1 VTPTPKPLAD
11 GEQIIF
17 ANLLNA
23 IKNAPALS
31 CMYRNWR
38 GEVSERH
45 FRIREFWHGSTEWH
59 PEPCLLLRAFDID
72 KQAER
77 DFCVADFETST
88 LKIKEPTP

>member
-1 VTPTPKPLAD
+1 MINDDQPLTD
-11 GEQIIF
+11 NELIMF
-17 ANLLNA
+17 ANILNA
-23 IKNAPALS
+23 IKGDPALS

-59 PEPCLLLRAFDID
+59 LGRCLLLRAFDID
-72 KQAER
+72 KQADR
-77 DFCVADFETST
+77 DFCVADFDTST